1 MRTELKELAESE
13 ADLKQR
19 EMRKIAQ
26 LKVEGDRSIDADC
39 PIRILRIL
47 KISKL

>member
-26 LKVEGDRSIDADC
+26 LKVEGDRSIDAGSSEN
-39 PIRILRIL
+39 IARLEF
-47 KISKL
+47 